1 MTRTYRGCYP
11 KLTMAQQVK
20 LLATVMNP
28 GKEHLPSVSLPKPK
42 RAYKPRPNARK
53 PHNQPEEKLLQN
65 IIIYLRLQGMKC
77 GRVRTIARMIMGIYA
92 KDRFLFKSVP
102 DILVYNPV
110 KKKWW
115 WIETKAGNNKL
126 SKRQP
131 MDKDY
136 EYSQEEFRDWC
147 LESGQGW
154 IEARSITDVEIIIKE
169 ET

>member
-1 MTRTYRGCYP
+1 MTKIDSGFYP
-11 KLTMAQQVK
+11 KLTGAQQVK
-20 LLATVMNP
+20 LLANIMNP
-28 GKEHLPSVSLPKPK
+28 SKEHLLAVLLPKPK
-42 RAYKPRPNARK
+42 KAYKPRPNARK

-65 IIIYLRLQGMKC
+65 IVIYLRLQGMKC
-77 GRVRTIARMIMGIYA
+77 GRVRTIARMIMGFYA

-102 DILVYNPV
+102 DILVYNPF

-115 WIETKAGNNKL
+115 WIETKSGKNTL

-147 LESGQGW
+147 LESGENW
-154 IEARSITDVEIIIKE
+154 IGARSLTDVEIIIKE